1 MIRICFAL
9 VAAAT
14 LWAGDCAISPL
25 LPHRANIR
33 TMAAGDGSIYA
44 TSDGVVRLWNNDRLL
59 WVARGDPLPPTQPGA
74 EPVQR
79 LVVGPRLVVATEGGT
94 TQVLRRGDG
103 VELVRAKLP
112 TVAVSPDATWLVLRS
127 AEGYAFHRAERPA
140 DPPAGSVR
148 TALRSRVALSQD
160 GRRAWVAERDPAVI
174 VHLELADGVWR
185 ETRRQALPGAPII
198 GIESVALPDGG
209 ERIVLARQLGVLL
222 LDIHTD
228 FAAPPRTV
236 GLEAAWSEIR
246 PAGLGW
252 LAVRRT
258 FSPCF
263 LIDVATG
270 TVREAG
276 EGTTAGALQTGVGIR
291 HAHERSIMTPAA
303 DPGNPDG
310 TLVAGLDDAA
320 LLGLLA
326 SPDRRLLWVSGR
338 HGLGAWDLALLR
350 LQAAIPGPTVR
361 GLVATPVP
369 GVGMW
374 ASDQDGGRWH
384 LVDLAG
390 HRDLGHIGGAAGI
403 LPAFAADG
411 SWVACAD
418 QHTVRCWRLPGGA
431 EAGTMPLPAWERDTI
446 ATQLVPSADGRRL
459 CVARMGDR
467 DVQIRGGY
475 ESMPPRWSVLA
486 AELPTLRPLGGG
498 LLVID
503 RAEHDPSRLALYRQ
517 PPPRLVTDGEGWAV
531 DFAVNRHRI
540 AADGSPASLTPCVAG
555 IGEVTQPV
563 PLQELPGAG
572 DGPWYARLV
581 ASIDALGLC
590 RLRAGDGPSV
600 SLATDGDAW
609 AVWDAQGRFDGSRS
623 APRLLAA
630 FNDGRTAT
638 LAEIAPWA
646 NRPDALLR
654 ALGCDDSAL
663 LAVAAR
669 PADRRVRPTG
679 EGPALT
685 VTNAR
690 ADEAALQLALR
701 LGAGSRLEAW
711 IDGVPW
717 TPPQP
722 GSDGAVAFAVPADG
736 AAQIELAASTPDGRR
751 SARVVESLPGRAAAS
766 GRVVAACLGVSRYRD
781 PSLALRYAAKDALDL
796 RLALGDGEA
805 DARSWTDAE
814 VVAGALPQIA
824 AHLARAGRE
833 DTVVLTLAGHGLYV
847 REPEAR
853 WLFLPWDADP
863 ARVAETGIPWSA
875 IEGLFT
881 GCAARRR
888 LVILDT
894 CESGALDDDAPVVAG
909 LSIPGARGLRRTR
922 DAVADAGLAGEFRA
936 SDRSRFVTADLAGG
950 SGAVVLASS
959 RGGEP
964 SFESDA
970 ERNGLFTA
978 VLLRGLRGEADGV
991 GLAGRERDGQIG
1003 AGELVRFTAAEVS
1016 RLSGGR
1022 QRPTIDRDNPF
1033 ADIVLPVL
1041 PAAE

>member
-9 VAAAT
+9 VAAAMV
-14 LWAGDCAISPL
+14 WAGDCAISPL
-25 LPHRANIR
+25 LPHRSAIR
-33 TMAAGDGSIYA
+33 TMADGGGSVYA
-44 TSDGVVRLWNNDRLL
+44 TNDGLVRLWNGDRLV

-79 LVVGPRLVVATEGGT
+79 LVVGPRLVVATEAGT

-127 AEGYAFHRAERPA
+127 AEGYAFHRAERPG

-148 TALRSRVALSQD
+148 AALRSRVALSQD
-160 GRRAWVAERDPAVI
+160 GRRAWVAERDPAVL

-185 ETRRQALPGAPII
+185 ETRRQAMPGAPII

-209 ERIVLARQLGVLL
+209 ERIVLARHLGVLL

-228 FAAPPRTV
+228 FAAAPRTI
-236 GLEAAWSEIR
+236 GLKAAWSEIR
-246 PAGLGW
+246 PAGLGT
-252 LAVRRT
+252 LAVPRSFT
-258 FSPCF
+258 PCF
-263 LIDVATG
+263 LVDVATG
-270 TVREAG
+270 TVREVG
-276 EGTTAGALQTGVGIR
+276 EDKTPAALRTGRGIR
-291 HAHERSIMTPAA
+291 HAKDRNLMTPAE
-303 DPGNPDG
+303 DPGNRDN
-310 TLVAGLDDAA
+310 TLVAGVQDEA

-338 HGLGAWDLALLR
+338 HGLAAWDLALLR
-350 LQAAIPGPTVR
+350 LQAAIPGPAER
-361 GLVATPVP
+361 ALVPTPVP
-369 GVGMW
+369 GIGMW
-374 ASDQDGGRWH
+374 ASGQDGGRWH

-390 HRDLGHIGGAAGI
+390 HRDLGHIGGAVGI
-403 LPAFAADG
+403 LPAFAPDG
-411 SWVACAD
+411 SWVCFAD
-418 QHTVRCWRLPGGA
+418 ERQVRCWRLPGG
-431 EAGTMPLPAWERDTI
+431 EAAGSLPLPAWERDTI

-486 AELPTLRPLGGG
+486 AEVPTLAPLRSG

-503 RAEHDPSRLALYRQ
+503 RAEHDPSWLALYRQ
-517 PPPRLVTDGEGWAV
+517 LPPRLVADGAGWGV

-540 AADGSPASLTPCVAG
+540 ASDGAPAGLVPRVEG
-555 IGEVTQPV
+555 IGEVQQPV
-563 PLQELPGAG
+563 PVHDLPAAEQ
-572 DGPWYARLV
+572 GPWYARLA
-581 ASIDALGLC
+581 ASFDALGQC
-590 RLRAGDGPSV
+590 RVQNAQGPSV
-600 SLATDGDAW
+600 TLASDGDAW

-638 LAEIAPWA
+638 LAEIAPWT
-646 NRPDALLR
+646 NRPEALLR
-654 ALGCDDSAL
+654 VLGCDDSAL
-663 LAVAAR
+663 LAAAAR
-669 PADRRVRPTG
+669 PAERRVRPSG

-685 VTNAR
+685 VVASR
-690 ADEAALQLALR
+690 AEDTALHLTLR
-701 LGAGSRLEAW
+701 LGAGCRLEAW

-722 GSDGAVAFAVPADG
+722 AADGTVTFAVPADG
-736 AAQIELAASTPDGRR
+736 AAQIELAACAADGRR
-751 SARVVESLPGRAAAS
+751 SARVVEPLPGRAAAS
-766 GRVVAACLGVSRYRD
+766 GRVVAACVGVSRYRD
-781 PSLALRYAAKDALDL
+781 PSLELRYAAKDALDL

-805 DARSWTDAE
+805 DVRSWTDAE
-814 VVAGALPQIA
+814 VVAGVLPAIA
-824 AHLARAGRE
+824 AHLARAGRD

-847 REPEAR
+847 REPQAR

-875 IEGLFT
+875 IEGLLA

-894 CESGALDDDAPVVAG
+894 CESGSLDDDAPVVAG
-909 LSIPGARGLRRTR
+909 LSIPGARGLRRAR
-922 DAVADAGLAGEFRA
+922 DAVAEIGLAGEFRA

-978 VLLRGLRGEADGV
+978 VLLRALRGAADGV
-991 GLAGRERDGQIG
+991 GVAGRVRDGQID
-1003 AGELVRFTAAEVS
+1003 AAELVRFTAAEVS

-1022 QRPTIDRDNPF
+1022 QRPTIDRDNPA

-1041 PAAE
+1041 PQGE